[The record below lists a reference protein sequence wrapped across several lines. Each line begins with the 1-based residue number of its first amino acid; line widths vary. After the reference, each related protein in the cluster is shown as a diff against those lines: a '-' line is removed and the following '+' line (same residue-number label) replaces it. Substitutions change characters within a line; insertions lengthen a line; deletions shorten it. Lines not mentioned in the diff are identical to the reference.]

1 MEQSLEKVA
10 VPVGLAM
17 LKVARH
23 GADKAVLETADNP
36 RIEPLS
42 IPARAR
48 SAYWL
53 STRERCRTRP
63 TRQKTRLFDGLARRI
78 VWYATASRYAPVR
91 TRPSSSRA

>member
-1 MEQSLEKVA
+1 MRKVA

-23 GADKAVLETADNP
+23 GADQAVLETADI
-36 RIEPLS
+36 RALS
-42 IPARAR
+42 R
-48 SAYWL
+48 SASRPALDLHHRL
-53 STRERCRTRP
+53 STRERCRTQP